1 MKLYN
6 ASDRYW
12 PCTWVIACIAY
23 ILPSLILIISLII
36 AEQLKE
42 YMTACTKR
50 DGTVI
55 G

>member
-6 ASDRYW
+6 ASDRYCTW
-12 PCTWVIACIAY
+12 TWVIACIAY
-23 ILPSLILIISLII
+23 ILPSLILIISLIT

-50 DGTVI
+50 DRIVI